1 QFSSDG
7 TRLFFL
13 ILTYT
18 VGVEGFIS
26 GELYEADPKSG
37 QSRPVVPGVQMSGY
51 SISPDGGQVVFAAYD
66 KQHHPHLWL
75 APMDRSMPPRQLFAD
90 EGDQPMFAPGG
101 VIYYRARQANINH
114 LFRYQPDGTRGKV
127 TFPEVNELYNIS
139 PDGKWVCAW
148 VQDPADPLH
157 SAYMV

>member
-1 QFSSDG
+1 GPTEQRGLALDSAGSSLITAAGTEGSTLWIHDQNGDRQISTEGFAALPQFSSDG

-101 VIYYRARQANINH
+101 VIYYR
-114 LFRYQPDGTRGKV
+114 
-127 TFPEVNELYNIS
+127 
-139 PDGKWVCAW
+139 
-148 VQDPADPLH
+148 
-157 SAYMV
+157 